1 VTAGVPALP
10 RGLVIL
16 LGTAAAVVVVAGIRS
31 AAWLVAPTLLALI
44 VVVVV
49 GPVHAWLRRQGFP
62 AWLATGTLVTLVY
75 GVFLAFGAV
84 LVLSL
89 GRLASL
95 LPHYT
100 ERARSLATRAAE
112 TLTSWGVGPERLSEL
127 ARSVDPGRVL
137 SSFGSL
143 IGDLTS
149 VATSVV
155 FLLALLFFFSAE
167 TTGIEARLHAVDEDR
182 PQVRRALDGFV
193 GKTRRFLVVTTVF
206 GLLVAVL
213 DTIALLWIGIP
224 LAVLWGLLSFVTN
237 YIPTVGFVIGVVPP
251 AVLALLTGGWQR
263 TLAVL
268 VVYGVINF
276 VLQSLVQPRYVGD
289 AVGLSTVLTFVSL
302 VFWAWVLGP
311 LGALLAVPATLLV
324 MAVLVDVDPRAR
336 WVAAML
342 RAPER
347 SHPRRVKRAGA
358 ATDAMAARDS
368 TEDDGE
374 DQ

>member
-1 VTAGVPALP
+1 MAGIPVMP

-16 LGTAAAVVVVAGIRS
+16 LGTAAAVIVVAGIQS

-49 GPVHAWLRRQGFP
+49 SPVHTWLRRQGFP

-89 GRLASL
+89 ARLASL

-100 ERARSLATRAAE
+100 ERARTLATRAAD
-112 TLTSWGVGPERLSEL
+112 TLTSWGVGPERLNEL

-137 SSFGSL
+137 SSFGEL
-143 IGDLTS
+143 VGDLTS

-155 FLLALLFFFSAE
+155 FLLALLFFFSSE
-167 TTGIEARLHAVDEDR
+167 TTSIEARLHAVDEDR

-206 GLLVAVL
+206 GLIVAVL
-213 DTIALLWIGIP
+213 DTVALLWLGIP

-237 YIPTVGFVIGVVPP
+237 YIPNIGFILGVGPP
-251 AVLALLTGGWQR
+251 AVLAMLIGGWQR

-268 VVYGVINF
+268 IVYGVINF

-347 SHPRRVKRAGA
+347 SHPRRVKRAA
-358 ATDAMAARDS
+358 AAADAMAAKES
-368 TEDDGE
+368 DGKE
-374 DQ
+374 P